1 MSNPRP
7 LPDVAFEAAQLARP
21 LDWVGMDNIALPLR
35 LDEALQV
42 PAQVDVAVSLDDADK
57 RGIHMSRLYLHV
69 QTALPETR
77 LDAASLGAL
86 MQTLIASQQ
95 GLANRA
101 RLRLRFERLLLRPA
115 LLSDNQGWRCYPVSL
130 TLEANA
136 EGELDARLQ
145 VAVEYSST
153 CPASAALSRQ
163 LNADAFA
170 AAFARESVGVD
181 EAKAWLAS
189 KAGLAATPHAQRS
202 VAEVNVQLAADF
214 DSLPIETLVNA
225 LEQALGTPVQ
235 TAVKREDEQ
244 AFARAN
250 AENLMFC
257 EDAAR
262 RVGAALYA
270 LPIGQWQARVA
281 HLESLHAHDAVASVS
296 GYGVG

>member
-35 LDEALQV
+35 LDAALQV
-42 PAQVDVAVSLDDADK
+42 PAQVDVAVNLGDADK
-57 RGIHMSRLYLHV
+57 RGIHMSRLYLHT

-86 MQTLIASQQ
+86 MQALIESQQ
-95 GLANRA
+95 GLADRA
-101 RLRLRFERLLLRPA
+101 RLRLRFDRLLLRPA
-115 LLSDNQGWRCYPVSL
+115 LLSDNQGWRRYPVSL
-130 TLEANA
+130 ELQADA
-136 EGELDARLQ
+136 EGRLDAYLQ

-163 LNADAFA
+163 LNADAFV
-170 AAFARESVGVD
+170 AAFGQGEVRVD
-181 EAKAWLAS
+181 EVQAWLAS

-202 VAEVNVQLAADF
+202 VAEVTVQLAANF
-214 DSLPIETLVNA
+214 QQLPIEALVNA
-225 LEQALGTPVQ
+225 LEQALATPVQ

-262 RVGAALYA
+262 RVGATLST
-270 LPIGQWQARVA
+270 LPVRQWHARVA

-296 GYGVG
+296 GHGQG